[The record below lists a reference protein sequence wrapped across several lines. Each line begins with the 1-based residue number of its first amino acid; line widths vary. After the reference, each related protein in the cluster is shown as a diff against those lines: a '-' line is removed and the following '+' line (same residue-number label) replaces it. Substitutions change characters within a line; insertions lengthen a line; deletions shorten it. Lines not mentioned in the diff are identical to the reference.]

1 MLLGWRFSVAAT
13 EATTAAVQN
22 NTSIQQQQQQQHHQQ
37 LRTAAATK
45 AFCFEPFKVGIYKK
59 VFLCFSRELQIS
71 TKNSSGLSL
80 RSPNHSHELFT
91 LSNKSSKKN
100 KFQQIF
106 FLTLG
111 SDFHLHWL
119 KKKQSGSNSAKKS

>member
-22 NTSIQQQQQQQHHQQ
+22 NTSMQQQQQQQQHHQQ
-37 LRTAAATK
+37 LRTTAATK

-71 TKNSSGLSL
+71 T
-80 RSPNHSHELFT
+80 
-91 LSNKSSKKN
+91 
-100 KFQQIF
+100 
-106 FLTLG
+106 
-111 SDFHLHWL
+111 
-119 KKKQSGSNSAKKS
+119 